1 MEHSTYT
8 GDRIRQIRKEKGLTQ
23 NELGEL
29 CGINAANI
37 RKYES
42 GRQNPKLETVRKIA
56 AALDTPIGDF
66 VMNWST
72 ISQEE
77 ISNDL
82 QNGLP
87 LNELA
92 ILQNYRVLNEKGQE
106 KAKEQMEMLTKIPEY
121 RKE

>member
-1 MEHSTYT
+1 MNFTTSEK
-8 GDRIRQIRKEKGLTQ
+8 IKNARKKAGLSQ
-23 NELGEL
+23 RELGERL
-29 CGINAANI
+29 NVSGALIAQYENGS
-37 RKYES
+37 RK
-42 GRQNPKLETVRKIA
+42 PKLDTCRKIA
-56 AALDTPIGDF
+56 SALGIYIGDLIDD
-66 VMNWST
+66 WST

-92 ILQNYRVLNEKGQE
+92 ILQNYRILNEKGQE